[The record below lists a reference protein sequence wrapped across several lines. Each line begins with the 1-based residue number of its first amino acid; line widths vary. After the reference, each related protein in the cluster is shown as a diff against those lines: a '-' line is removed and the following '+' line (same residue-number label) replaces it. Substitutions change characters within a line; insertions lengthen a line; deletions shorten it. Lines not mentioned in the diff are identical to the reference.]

1 MAEESETPKI
11 LEELSKSNAAKPVSQ
26 TSRKQKNARRRVA
39 IIVILFVPL
48 LGGVLFLG
56 YQQQSLTSR
65 LATLSDENQQLTQSL
80 SVQSGQLV
88 QLRENLLALPEP
100 VRVDDSVLRELE
112 DSLGAE
118 IQRLRQQLADLEI
131 GAVTTESEP
140 KFSWKM
146 QEAGYL
152 LRMANQKLQ
161 LEADP
166 ASAIVLLEQADTALS
181 GSENSNVFA
190 ARQSIAADLVR
201 LKNIEQVDREGI
213 FIRLGNLAAQAD
225 TLDLLGSMRGNFP
238 NRRASDSQP
247 VEIDMNAD
255 GFIGQSLEFLGSV
268 FVWRKWEETTE
279 VMLAPGQDSL
289 IKQNLRLFLDQSQLA
304 LLMRDTEL
312 YQRSLRESLAWLQR
326 YAMIDSESGQNIVS
340 GISEL
345 SVININPDLPDLGQS
360 LDLAN
365 QIK

>member
-1 MAEESETPKI
+1 VAEESETPKI
-11 LEELSKSNAAKPVSQ
+11 LEELSKNTAVKPASQ

-80 SVQSGQLV
+80 SAQSGQLV
-88 QLRENLLALPEP
+88 QLRENLLAVPEP
-100 VRVDDSVLRELE
+100 VSVDDSVLRELQ

-118 IQRLRQQLADLEI
+118 IQRLRQQLADVEI
-131 GAVTTESEP
+131 EAVTSESGP
-140 KFSWKM
+140 IFGWKM

-181 GSENSNVFA
+181 GSGNSPV
-190 ARQSIAADLVR
+190 RQSIAADLVR

-247 VEIDMNAD
+247 VEIDMNTD

-289 IKQNLRLFLDQSQLA
+289 IKQNLRLFLEQSRLA
-304 LLMRDTEL
+304 VLMRDTEL

-326 YAMIDSESGQNIVS
+326 YAMIGSESGQNIVS

-360 LDLAN
+360 LDLVN